1 MSTSTPFDAA
11 ARAAELD
18 AADPLARFRD
28 AFIAHPDVVSYLDGN
43 SLGRPLAAT
52 AQNLADFV
60 SQQWA
65 GRLIR
70 AWDESWMDAP
80 TRVGDTIGRV
90 VLGAASG
97 QTVVA
102 DSTTVLLYKLIR
114 GALAARPDRREILAD
129 TENFPTDR
137 FVLEGIADECGVTL
151 RWITPDRA
159 RGVTAELVRA
169 AVSSDTALLVLSHVT
184 FKSGFI
190 ADMAEITGIAHAAG
204 ALVLWDLC
212 HSAGSVDV
220 QLDAAGVD
228 LAVGCTYKYL
238 NGGPGAPA
246 FAYVAVRHHETFRQ
260 PIQGWMGAADPFG
273 MTDRYV
279 PAIGIRQMISGTP
292 PIVGM
297 QPMLDMLALI
307 EEAGISR
314 IREKSLLLT
323 QFVLDV
329 TDARLS
335 PLGVTVIS
343 PREDDVRGSHVTLE
357 HPSFRDVTAELWQRG
372 VIPDFRPPSGLR
384 IGLSPLSTSFAEV
397 LVGLDAVEELLRAR
411 LSGGAAAL
419 STRPVTT
426 TPAVDTILV
435 WH

>member
-1 MSTSTPFDAA
+1 MTTASIVTQPFDASR
-11 ARAAELD
+11 RAAELD
-18 AADPLARFRD
+18 SADPLARFRD

-43 SLGRPLAAT
+43 SLGRPIAAT
-52 AQNLADFV
+52 ARRLSDFV
-60 SQQWA
+60 EQEWA

-90 VLGAASG
+90 ALGAATG

-114 GALAARPDRREILAD
+114 GALAARPDRREIVAD

-137 FVLEGIADECGVTL
+137 FVLEGVAAECGATL
-151 RWITPDRA
+151 RWITPDRSF
-159 RGVTAELVRA
+159 GVTPELVA
-169 AVSSDTALLVLSHVT
+169 GAVSEDTALVVLSHVA

-190 ADMAEITGIAHAAG
+190 ANLPDITRLAHDAG

-212 HSAGSVDV
+212 HSVGSVDV
-220 QLDAAGVD
+220 QLDAAEVD

-246 FAYVAVRHHETFRQ
+246 FAYVAARHHDTFRQ

-273 MTDRYV
+273 MTDHYV
-279 PAIGIRQMISGTP
+279 PATSIRQVISGTP

-307 EEAGISR
+307 DEAGIAR

-323 QFVLDV
+323 QYVLDF
-329 TDARLS
+329 TDERLAAH
-335 PLGVTVIS
+335 GVTVIS
-343 PREDDVRGSHVTLE
+343 PREAAVRGSHVTLE
-357 HPSFRDVTAELWQRG
+357 HPEFRSLTAELWQRG

-384 IGLSPLSTSFAEV
+384 IGLSPLSTSFDEV
-397 LVGLDAVEELLRAR
+397 RVGLEAVEELLRAH
-411 LSGGAAAL
+411 G
-419 STRPVTT
+419 
-426 TPAVDTILV
+426 
-435 WH
+435 